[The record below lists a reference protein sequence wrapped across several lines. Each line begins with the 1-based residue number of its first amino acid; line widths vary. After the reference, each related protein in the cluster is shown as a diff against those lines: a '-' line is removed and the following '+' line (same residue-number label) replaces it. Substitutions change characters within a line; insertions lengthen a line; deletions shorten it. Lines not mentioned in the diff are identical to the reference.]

1 MQISV
6 YLDESGDLGWKFDHP
21 YRNGGSSRYLTIA
34 AILIHPDKRKHLKR
48 VMKRLYVKTK
58 TPPEQEVKWA
68 SLTEEHRLWIA
79 NKLVDFQIKHG
90 NDVKYLSIT
99 VKKEKVMEHIRKDPN
114 KLYNYMIKL
123 LLTEEFAKYS
133 DVFFHVDQRAIKVK
147 SGNSMH
153 DYLQTVLWFDLGSE
167 TIIKTSQCDSKQYL
181 CIQLADIFSG
191 IVQNHFEDG
200 KSEPYNRLVPHSEIK
215 RLYFG

>member
-1 MQISV
+1 
-6 YLDESGDLGWKFDHP
+6 
-21 YRNGGSSRYLTIA
+21 
-34 AILIHPDKRKHLKR
+34 
-48 VMKRLYVKTK
+48 
-58 TPPEQEVKWA
+58 
-68 SLTEEHRLWIA
+68 
-79 NKLVDFQIKHG
+79 
-90 NDVKYLSIT
+90 
-99 VKKEKVMEHIRKDPN
+99 MEHIRKDPN

>member
-68 SLTEEHRLWIA
+68 SLTEEHRR
-79 NKLVDFQIKHG
+79 
-90 NDVKYLSIT
+90 T
-99 VKKEKVMEHIRKDPN
+99 
-114 KLYNYMIKL
+114 
-123 LLTEEFAKYS
+123 
-133 DVFFHVDQRAIKVK
+133 
-147 SGNSMH
+147 
-153 DYLQTVLWFDLGSE
+153 
-167 TIIKTSQCDSKQYL
+167 
-181 CIQLADIFSG
+181 
-191 IVQNHFEDG
+191 
-200 KSEPYNRLVPHSEIK
+200 
-215 RLYFG
+215 